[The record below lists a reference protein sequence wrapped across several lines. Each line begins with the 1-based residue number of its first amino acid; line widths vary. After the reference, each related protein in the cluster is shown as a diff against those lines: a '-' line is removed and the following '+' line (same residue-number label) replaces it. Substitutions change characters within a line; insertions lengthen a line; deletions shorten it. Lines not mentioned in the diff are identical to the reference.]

1 MSKKLNLA
9 LLVCDTPKP
18 EVLEKYGDYPNM
30 FTNVFSRAN
39 RNELKNK
46 VEITWQY
53 FDVVHKQEY
62 PDLRDLADN
71 HTFDGIVISGS
82 ASSAYM
88 DEPWILKLI
97 QFVHKLRAE
106 PYRSQVKLVGV
117 CFGHQIIARACGGS
131 CEKNPNGWEVKREKK
146 RKGMERKGKKKHYLF
161 TLLMNQVH
169 QDHVNSLPPGFH
181 SLATTAPHTPI
192 HSLLSDDNQC
202 ITVQGH
208 PEFVREVV
216 RILLTIR
223 RDAGIVPK
231 DYANEQLKKLEDE
244 SANDDDDEWII
255 SKFIDFILGELPIV
269 PKDDI
274 DLSTGKTFGNNI
286 LIGND

>member
-1 MSKKLNLA
+1 MPRKLNLA

-18 EVLEKYGDYPNM
+18 EVLEKYGDYPKM

-39 RNELKNK
+39 TNELKDK
-46 VEITWQY
+46 VEITWQHV
-53 FDVVHKQEY
+53 DVVHKQEY

-71 HTFDGIVISGS
+71 RTFDGIVISGS

-106 PYRSQVKLVGV
+106 PYRSQVKLVGI

-161 TLLMNQVH
+161 TLLSIYVCT
-169 QDHVNSLPPGFH
+169 S
-181 SLATTAPHTPI
+181 I
-192 HSLLSDDNQC
+192 
-202 ITVQGH
+202 
-208 PEFVREVV
+208 
-216 RILLTIR
+216 
-223 RDAGIVPK
+223 
-231 DYANEQLKKLEDE
+231 
-244 SANDDDDEWII
+244 
-255 SKFIDFILGELPIV
+255 
-269 PKDDI
+269 
-274 DLSTGKTFGNNI
+274 
-286 LIGND
+286 